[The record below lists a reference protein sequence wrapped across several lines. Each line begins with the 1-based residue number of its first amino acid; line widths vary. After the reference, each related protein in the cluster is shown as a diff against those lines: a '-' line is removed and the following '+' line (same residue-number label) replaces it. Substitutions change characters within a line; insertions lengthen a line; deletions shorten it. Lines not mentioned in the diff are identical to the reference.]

1 MKKKIYLVLMVI
13 FLFFMVSCKNSN
25 ADNKKE
31 SEDIIMGE
39 NNINNANRLT
49 LEYVC
54 GEFNMDES
62 EFDGVDFDA
71 FVSYYGLTYDN
82 IKEGDPRFLLN
93 DYKSLEDKMIIPD
106 YSSIK
111 ATTDIFLP
119 EYIDKVELVIIED
132 IKGETCQ
139 TIIIDFR
146 LGKVFSI
153 FDSIDNITSND
164 IVKDTD
170 DTVRKVVIESMNKHN
185 ISNWSVNKTDDDGD
199 IVGTKSGR
207 TVVMRMSN
215 KVCYGISYKPGNQVG
230 DVDGFVEDVEKLV
243 SN

>member
-1 MKKKIYLVLMVI
+1 
-13 FLFFMVSCKNSN
+13 MVSCKNSN

-39 NNINNANRLT
+39 NNINNDNRLT

-170 DTVRKVVIESMNKHN
+170 DTVRKVVIESCLLYT
-185 ISNWSVNKTDDDGD
+185 SDAADD
-199 IVGTKSGR
+199 
-207 TVVMRMSN
+207 
-215 KVCYGISYKPGNQVG
+215 
-230 DVDGFVEDVEKLV
+230 
-243 SN
+243 

>member
-39 NNINNANRLT
+39 NNINNDNRLT

-119 EYIDKVELVIIED
+119 
-132 IKGETCQ
+132 TCQ